1 MAVRYLKP
9 SEMNY
14 PLDLSEQD
22 IKRIVAVV
30 EGKLA
35 QKWISF
41 EEMEAYQDLLYDTI
55 AAKIQTHEGS
65 RALQ

>member
-1 MAVRYLKP
+1 MSVRYLKP

-14 PLDLSEQD
+14 PLELSEHD

-55 AAKIQTHEGS
+55 AAKIQTHDGS

>member
-14 PLDLSEQD
+14 PLELSEHD

-30 EGKLA
+30 EGSLPQEA
-35 QKWISF
+35 VSF

>member
-1 MAVRYLKP
+1 MPVRYLKP